1 VSSDDPRNITVLADA
16 EEADEKLQGLMAGV
30 WTGAA
35 MKQHDSLFFF
45 VQRVA
50 SA

>member
-30 WTGAA
+30 
-35 MKQHDSLFFF
+35 
-45 VQRVA
+45 
-50 SA
+50 